1 MSRVNNKTGI
11 KLVHR
16 QWQLL
21 KALLFFLQSM
31 TLLAIVFLIIQFVY
45 PVSYSWLIVVEALA
59 ILVMIGLPRFWK
71 LSESDVS
78 AYLNANY
85 PLLEDSADLLFQ
97 APDQGTV
104 LEQWQRQ
111 KLAAVFDTIVLQHPF
126 SKKLTITIAIL
137 CTVLLSIFLVGFFHL
152 NRSLN
157 NNAPVAL
164 EQSPSPVAGISS
176 MRIKIEPPSY
186 TGKSSSTQNQ
196 TAITAIEG
204 STVLWVLVTDTIST
218 APTIQFNDSTAQ
230 AFKPIKGEKGN
241 WQFQTKLNKNGLYQI
256 GFGKTI
262 SEHYPIELIHDLPPV
277 INIKEPAAF
286 KIIDYGASLQVPLRA
301 SIHDDYG
308 ITKVSLMLTVASGG
322 GEAVKFQDQ
331 EKDLGQFGA
340 IQLDQEI
347 ASKLNLQ
354 ALKMQP
360 GDELYY
366 YLKAIDNHGQTS
378 RSDIHIISLPDT
390 AELMNTD
397 IVINSLNLKPE
408 FFRSQR
414 QIIIETEQLLRDKD
428 KMPID
433 SFKEKS
439 NSLGIDQK
447 LLRLRYGKFLGE
459 ESMGEIGA
467 GEDHDEHEEHGD
479 AVFGDA
485 SAIMDEFSHK
495 HDNAEDASFFDP
507 KTKSQLKAVLNEM
520 WKSELQLRTFFPKE
534 ALPFEYKA
542 LRLLKDLQ
550 QQSRA
555 YVAKTSQKTTPIK
568 FEKRLT
574 ADLSKIVPP
583 LKIQTAVENSDPLL
597 DLRQG
602 MGLLVQLAPAMVK
615 QPTSMAVLQKTLNQL
630 HQQAIAKPGKF
641 LLSFEA
647 MKRVV
652 AQLQNGQTISLRDR
666 NLAITACE
674 QILQQ
679 ASRIPNSHKMAEDG
693 GLSQKYFHH
702 LNSKQ

>member
-1 MSRVNNKTGI
+1 MAEQTYQSHI
-11 KLVHR
+11 KLLHK

-21 KALLFFLQSM
+21 KAVLFFLKAM
-31 TLLAIVFLIIQFVY
+31 TLLAFGFLVIQCLHPIAY
-45 PVSYSWLIVVEALA
+45 TWLIVVETMT
-59 ILVMIGLPRFWK
+59 ILLLIAFPKQWK
-71 LSESDVS
+71 LSASS
-78 AYLNANY
+78 MAAYLNANY
-85 PLLEDSADLLFQ
+85 SLLEDSANLLFE
-97 APDQGTV
+97 PTEHGTQ
-104 LEQWQRQ
+104 LEQWQRE
-111 KLAAVFDTIVLQHPF
+111 KIGHVLMQVKIQHPF
-126 SKKLTITIAIL
+126 AKAIRNWVIALSTVFIFIFLLGYFHWTSAYKLTSPVEQVKTK
-137 CTVLLSIFLVGFFHL
+137 
-152 NRSLN
+152 SL
-157 NNAPVAL
+157 
-164 EQSPSPVAGISS
+164 VAGIGS
-176 MRIKIEPPSY
+176 MQLTIQPPSY
-186 TGKSSSTQNQ
+186 TGKPAFKQEQ
-196 TAITAIEG
+196 PAINAIEG
-204 STVLWVLVTDTIST
+204 SIVAWDIVTDAGSFI
-218 APTIQFNDSTAQ
+218 PQIRFNDSIYQ
-230 AFKPIKGEKGN
+230 NFKPLDSSHTQ
-241 WQFQTKLNKNGLYQI
+241 WRFQTKLNANGLYQI
-256 GFGKTI
+256 SVGKTL

-277 INIKEPAAF
+277 IKIKEPAPY
-286 KIIDYGASLQVPLRA
+286 KTIDYGASLQVPFKA
-301 SIHDDYG
+301 SISDDYG
-308 ITKVSLMLTVASGG
+308 IASAKLMLTVASGG

-331 EKDLGQFGA
+331 QRELAAFSAKELNR
-340 IQLDQEI
+340 EI
-347 ASKLNLQ
+347 SMVINLQ

-366 YLKAIDNHGQTS
+366 YLKAIDNHGLES
-378 RSDIHIISLPDT
+378 RSDIHIINLPDT

-428 KMPID
+428 QMPLD

-439 NSLGIDQK
+439 NALGIDQK

-467 GEDHDEHEEHGD
+467 GHEEDEHDHGT

-507 KTKSQLKAVLNEM
+507 QTKLQLKSILNEM

-555 YVAKTSQKTTPIK
+555 YVAKTNQKTTPIK

-583 LKIQTAVENSDPLL
+583 LKLQTAPLNNQAFMA
-597 DLRQG
+597 LRQG
-602 MGLLVQLAPAMVK
+602 MGLLASLNLGMGK
-615 QPTSMAVLQKTLNQL
+615 QPAEMMVLNQVL
-630 HQQAIAKPGKF
+630 NQIHQEAIAKPGKY
-641 LLSFEA
+641 LLAFEA
-647 MKRVV
+647 MKRLME
-652 AQLQNGQTISLRDR
+652 QLQLAKSISIYDR

-674 QILQQ
+674 QILRS
-679 ASRIPNSHKMAEDG
+679 AATLPNLQERPMDG
-693 GLSQKYFHH
+693 GLSKQYFLH
-702 LNSKQ
+702 LNRKP

>member
-1 MSRVNNKTGI
+1 MAEQHHLTQI
-11 KLVHR
+11 KLLHK
-16 QWQLL
+16 QWQFL
-21 KALLFFLQSM
+21 KAGLFLLRAM
-31 TLLAIVFLIIQFVY
+31 TLLAFVFLMVQCLY
-45 PVSYSWLIVVEALA
+45 PVSHLWLLALEAIAVLA
-59 ILVMIGLPRFWK
+59 LIFFSRQWK
-71 LSESDVS
+71 LSETNLA

-97 APDQGTV
+97 TTEQGTQ

-111 KLAAVFDTIVLQHPF
+111 KIASVFLQLQPKHPF
-126 SKKLTITIAIL
+126 AKAISIWVGALTTVFIAIF
-137 CTVLLSIFLVGFFHL
+137 LLGYFHWSYS
-152 NRSLN
+152 RK
-157 NNAPVAL
+157 NASPV
-164 EQSPSPVAGISS
+164 EMTTTKMVVAGIRS
-176 MRIKIEPPSY
+176 MHIQIQPPTY
-186 TGKSSSTQNQ
+186 TGKPNIEQEQ
-196 TAITAIEG
+196 AAINAIEG
-204 STVLWVLVTDTIST
+204 SSVEWVLITDASGI
-218 APTIQFNDSTAQ
+218 APAIRFNDSIPQ
-230 AFKPIKGEKGN
+230 NFKPLDTAHTK
-241 WQFQTKLNKNGLYQI
+241 WRFQTKVNANGLYQI
-256 GFGKTI
+256 NFGKTL
-262 SEHYPIELIHDLPPV
+262 SEHYPIELVHDLPPV
-277 INIKEPAAF
+277 IRIKEPAPY
-286 KIIDYGASLQVPLRA
+286 KTIDYGASLQVPLKA
-301 SIHDDYG
+301 SLSDDYG
-308 ITKVSLMLTVASGG
+308 IVQAKLMLTVASGG

-331 EKDLGQFGA
+331 ERDLGRFALGA
-340 IQLDQEI
+340 LNKEI
-347 ASKLNLQ
+347 LLTINLQ

-366 YLKAIDNHGQTS
+366 YLKALDSHGQEA
-378 RSDIHIISLPDT
+378 RSDIHIINLPDT

-428 KMPID
+428 KMPLD

-459 ESMGEIGA
+459 ESMGEVG
-467 GEDHDEHEEHGD
+467 GGHDEDEHDHGT

-507 KTKSQLKAVLNEM
+507 QTKMQLKAILNEM

-568 FEKRLT
+568 LEKRLT

-583 LKIQTAVENSDPLL
+583 LKIQSAPNNTDPLMA
-597 DLRQG
+597 LRQG
-602 MGLLVQLAPAMVK
+602 MGLLASLELGMGK
-615 QPTSMAVLQKTLNQL
+615 QPADLVVLNQTLNQL
-630 HQQAIAKPGKF
+630 HQAAIAKPGKY
-641 LLSFEA
+641 LLAFEA
-647 MKRVV
+647 MKRIME
-652 AQLQNGQTISLRDR
+652 QLPLSKPIANYDR
-666 NLAITACE
+666 YLAITACE
-674 QILQQ
+674 QLLQAATRLPNLQQ
-679 ASRIPNSHKMAEDG
+679 RSADG
-693 GLSQKYFHH
+693 GLSQQYFIH
-702 LNSKQ
+702 LNRKP

>member
-1 MSRVNNKTGI
+1 
-11 KLVHR
+11 
-16 QWQLL
+16 
-21 KALLFFLQSM
+21 
-31 TLLAIVFLIIQFVY
+31 
-45 PVSYSWLIVVEALA
+45 
-59 ILVMIGLPRFWK
+59 
-71 LSESDVS
+71 
-78 AYLNANY
+78 
-85 PLLEDSADLLFQ
+85 
-97 APDQGTV
+97 
-104 LEQWQRQ
+104 
-111 KLAAVFDTIVLQHPF
+111 
-126 SKKLTITIAIL
+126 
-137 CTVLLSIFLVGFFHL
+137 
-152 NRSLN
+152 
-157 NNAPVAL
+157 
-164 EQSPSPVAGISS
+164 
-176 MRIKIEPPSY
+176 
-186 TGKSSSTQNQ
+186 
-196 TAITAIEG
+196 
-204 STVLWVLVTDTIST
+204 
-218 APTIQFNDSTAQ
+218 
-230 AFKPIKGEKGN
+230 
-241 WQFQTKLNKNGLYQI
+241 
-256 GFGKTI
+256 
-262 SEHYPIELIHDLPPV
+262 
-277 INIKEPAAF
+277 
-286 KIIDYGASLQVPLRA
+286 
-301 SIHDDYG
+301 
-308 ITKVSLMLTVASGG
+308 MLTVASGG

-331 EKDLGQFGA
+331 EKDMGQFGA

-347 ASKLNLQ
+347 VSKINLQ
-354 ALKMQP
+354 ELKMQP

-366 YLKAIDNHGQTS
+366 YLKATDHHGQIS

-390 AELMNTD
+390 AALMNTD

-459 ESMGEIGA
+459 ESMGEVGA
-467 GEDHDEHEEHGD
+467 GDDHDEHEQGS

-485 SAIMDEFSHK
+485 SAIIDEFSHK

-507 KTKSQLKAVLNEM
+507 QTKTQLKAILNEM

-555 YVAKTSQKTTPIK
+555 YVAKTNQKTTPIK

-583 LKIQTAVENSDPLL
+583 LKIQTALGNTDPLI

-602 MGLLVQLAPAMVK
+602 MGLLVLLEPAMGKTPSVI
-615 QPTSMAVLQKTLNQL
+615 AVLQKTLNEL
-630 HQQAIAKPGKF
+630 HQQAIAKPGKY
-641 LLSFEA
+641 LLAFEA
-647 MKRVV
+647 MKRIVT
-652 AQLQNGQTISLRDR
+652 QLQNGQAISLRDR
-666 NLAITACE
+666 NLTITACE
-674 QILQQ
+674 QILQK
-679 ASRIPNSHKMAEDG
+679 ASRLPNSPSMSEDG